1 MDKGRAT
8 HRWVEMSDST
18 PENKRQGPLAQNA
31 VNGQDTEDGQ
41 DTVDQPDVLL
51 DVRQLKVD
59 EIKLEVDNLQ
69 AHVSVLA
76 EVLNLVRLQVGVDAS
91 LGQVSLDI
99 KGVEA
104 ALVLRV
110 RLDNVAKI
118 IDRVMTTIDN
128 NPQIIGELSPLLGE
142 AAGTL
147 GPAAGTLGQ
156 GVGKTVE
163 QAGQGGTSPAPS
175 AGGNAG
181 RPAVEPGRGGEDPA
195 DAAGDSTWGRSGR
208 P

>member
-1 MDKGRAT
+1 MTDI
-8 HRWVEMSDST
+8 T
-18 PENKRQGPLAQNA
+18 PENKRQGPHAQNA
-31 VNGQDTEDGQ
+31 VNGQDTVDGQ
-41 DTVDQPDVLL
+41 DTADRQPDVLL

-76 EVLNLVRLQVGVDAS
+76 EVLNLVRLQVGVNAS
-91 LGQVSLDI
+91 LGRVSLDI

-118 IDRVMTTIDN
+118 IDRVLTTIDH
-128 NPQIIGELSPLLGE
+128 NPQILGELSPLLGE

-147 GPAAGTLGQ
+147 GQ
-156 GVGKTVE
+156 GVIKTVE
-163 QAGQGGTSPAPS
+163 EAGQGGTSPFQS
-175 AGGNAG
+175 AGGNAAH
-181 RPAVEPGRGGEDPA
+181 PAVEPGRGVEDPA
-195 DAAGDSTWGRSGR
+195 DAAGDTTRGRGGR

>member
-1 MDKGRAT
+1 
-8 HRWVEMSDST
+8 MSDST
-18 PENKRQGPLAQNA
+18 LENKRPGSHAQNA
-31 VNGQDTEDGQ
+31 VDGQ
-41 DTVDQPDVLL
+41 DTVDQQPDVLL

-76 EVLNLVRLQVGVDAS
+76 EVLNLLRLQVGVNAS
-91 LGQVSLDI
+91 LGRVSLDI

-118 IDRVMTTIDN
+118 IDRVLTTIDH
-128 NPQIIGELSPLLGE
+128 NPQILGELSPLLGE
-142 AAGTL
+142 T
-147 GPAAGTLGQ
+147 AGTLGQ
-156 GVGKTVE
+156 GAIKTVGE
-163 QAGQGGTSPAPS
+163 AGQGGKSPVQP

-181 RPAVEPGRGGEDPA
+181 HPAAEPGRGGEDPA
-195 DAAGDSTWGRSGR
+195 DAAGDNIRGQGGQ

>member
-1 MDKGRAT
+1 
-8 HRWVEMSDST
+8 MSDST
-18 PENKRQGPLAQNA
+18 PENKGQGPLAQNA
-31 VNGQDTEDGQ
+31 VNGQ

-104 ALVLRV
+104 ALVLRA

-147 GPAAGTLGQ
+147 GGAAGTLGQ
-156 GVGKTVE
+156 GAGKTVE
-163 QAGQGGTSPAPS
+163 QAGQGGKSPVPS

-195 DAAGDSTWGRSGR
+195 DAAGDNTWGRSGR